1 MTDIQSGMGK
11 ATMSSTS
18 WGSKVTIINTC
29 TVVRACIH
37 KCVCVCGGGG
47 GGGGGVTLLTYQ

>member
-47 GGGGGVTLLTYQ
+47 GEGGE